1 MREYFFAYRY
11 IYISI
16 TVAKWNFIRGGL
28 KMSEILKEALER
40 INNGETIA
48 LVTIVKTKGST
59 PREVGAKMVV
69 GKDGLIAGTI
79 GGGITEA
86 KVIEEIKQVLKEGKG
101 KLITYHLTK
110 EQAALDE
117 GAICGGEMK
126 VFIDILQ
133 PKEELLIFGA
143 GHCAAC
149 VSKLAKTMGF
159 KVTIIDDRK
168 EFANQDKFPEADEII
183 VKETEKA
190 LTHFK
195 ITPSTYII
203 VLTRGH
209 LKDEEVLGLV
219 FKSSAA
225 YIGMIGSRKKNA
237 TVFQHL
243 EEQGI
248 STQEFKKVHAPIGM
262 DIGAQTPEE
271 IAVSI
276 MAEIIQVRRKKKYSN
291 M

>member
-1 MREYFFAYRY
+1 M
-11 IYISI
+11 
-16 TVAKWNFIRGGL
+16 T
-28 KMSEILKEALER
+28 EILKEALKR
-40 INNGETIA
+40 IDKGETIA
-48 LVTIVKTKGST
+48 LVTVVETKGST

-86 KVIEEIKQVLKEGKG
+86 KVIEEVKQALKEGKG

-126 VFIDILQ
+126 VFIDVIQ
-133 PKEELLIFGA
+133 PKEEVLIFGA
-143 GHCAAC
+143 GHIAVY
-149 VSKLAKTMGF
+149 VSKLMKMIGF
-159 KVTIIDDRK
+159 KVTVIDDRE
-168 EFANQDKFPEADEII
+168 EFANKERFPESDEII
-183 VKETEKA
+183 IESIDKA
-190 LTHFK
+190 LQHIK

-203 VLTRGH
+203 IVTRGH
-209 LKDEEVLGLV
+209 LQDQEVLASV
-219 FKSSAA
+219 IESDAA

-237 TVFQHL
+237 TVFQYL
-243 EEQGI
+243 EEQGV
-248 STQEFKKVHAPIGM
+248 SAQELKKVHAPIGI

-276 MAEIIQVRRKKKYSN
+276 IAEIIEVRRRKVIK
-291 M
+291 

>member
-1 MREYFFAYRY
+1 
-11 IYISI
+11 
-16 TVAKWNFIRGGL
+16 
-28 KMSEILKEALER
+28 MSEILKEALGR
-40 INNGETIA
+40 IDRGETIV
-48 LVTIVKTKGST
+48 LVTIVETKGST

-86 KVIEEIKQVLKEGKG
+86 RVIEEAKQALKKGKG
-101 KLITYHLTK
+101 KLLNYHLTK

-133 PKEELLIFGA
+133 PKEEVLIFGA
-143 GHCAAC
+143 GHIAAC
-149 VSKLAKTMGF
+149 VSKLAKMVGF

-168 EFANQDKFPEADEII
+168 EFANQDRFPEADEII
-183 VKETEKA
+183 AEETEKA
-190 LTHFK
+190 LNHLK
-195 ITPSTYII
+195 ITSSTYII

-209 LKDEEVLGLV
+209 LKDEEVLGSV
-219 FKSSAA
+219 IRSGAA
-225 YIGMIGSRKKNA
+225 YTGMIGSRKKNA

-248 STQEFKKVHAPIGM
+248 SQEELDKVYSPIGI
-262 DIGAQTPEE
+262 DINAQTPEE
-271 IAVSI
+271 ISVSI
-276 MAEIIQVRRKKKYSN
+276 MAEIIQFKRKKEIQ
-291 M
+291 

>member
-1 MREYFFAYRY
+1 
-11 IYISI
+11 
-16 TVAKWNFIRGGL
+16 
-28 KMSEILKEALER
+28 MSEILKEALRR
-40 INNGETIA
+40 IDRGEIIA
-48 LVTIVKTKGST
+48 WVTVVETKGST
-59 PREVGAKMVV
+59 PREVGAKMLVN
-69 GKDGLIAGTI
+69 KDGLISGTI

-86 KVIEEIKQVLKEGKG
+86 KVIEETKQALREGKG
-101 KLITYHLTK
+101 KLLTYRLTK

-133 PKEELLIFGA
+133 PKEEVLIFGA
-143 GHCAAC
+143 GHIAAC
-149 VSKLAKTMGF
+149 VSKLAKTVGF

-168 EFANQDKFPEADEII
+168 EFANQDRFPEADEII
-183 VKETEKA
+183 AEDTEKA
-190 LTHFK
+190 LTHLN

-209 LKDEEVLGLV
+209 LKDEEVL
-219 FKSSAA
+219 SSVTRSNAA

-248 STQEFKKVHAPIGM
+248 SQDELAKVYAPIGI
-262 DIGAQTPEE
+262 DIKAQTPEE

-276 MAEIIQVRRKKKYSN
+276 VAEIIQVRRKKEK
-291 M
+291 

>member
-1 MREYFFAYRY
+1 
-11 IYISI
+11 
-16 TVAKWNFIRGGL
+16 
-28 KMSEILKEALER
+28 MSEILKEALGR
-40 INNGETIA
+40 INKGEIIA
-48 LVTIVKTKGST
+48 LAIIIETKGST

-86 KVIEEIKQVLKEGKG
+86 KIIKEAKQALEKG
-101 KLITYHLTK
+101 KEKLLTYHLTK

-133 PKEELLIFGA
+133 PKEEVLIFGA
-143 GHCAAC
+143 GHIAAC
-149 VSKLAKTMGF
+149 VSKLAKTVGF
-159 KVTIIDDRK
+159 KVTIIDDRE
-168 EFANQDKFPEADEII
+168 EFVNQDRFPEADKII
-183 VKETEKA
+183 AEETEKA
-190 LTHFK
+190 LTHLK
-195 ITPSTYII
+195 IALSTYII
-203 VLTRGH
+203 IVTRGH
-209 LKDEEVLGLV
+209 LKDEEVLGSV
-219 FKSSAA
+219 IRSGAA

-248 STQEFKKVHAPIGM
+248 SAQELKKVHAPIGV

-276 MAEIIQVRRKKKYSN
+276 MAEIIQVRRKKEI
-291 M
+291 

>member
-1 MREYFFAYRY
+1 
-11 IYISI
+11 
-16 TVAKWNFIRGGL
+16 
-28 KMSEILKEALER
+28 MSEILKEALRR
-40 INNGETIA
+40 IDRGEIIA
-48 LVTIVKTKGST
+48 WVTVFETKGST
-59 PREVGAKMVV
+59 PREAGAKMLVN
-69 GKDGLIAGTI
+69 KDGLISGTI

-86 KVIEEIKQVLKEGKG
+86 KVIEEAKQALREGKG
-101 KLITYHLTK
+101 KLLTYRLTK

-133 PKEELLIFGA
+133 PKEEVLIFGA
-143 GHCAAC
+143 GHIAAC
-149 VSKLAKTMGF
+149 VSKLAKTVGF

-168 EFANQDKFPEADEII
+168 EFANQDRFPEADEII
-183 VKETEKA
+183 AEDTEKA
-190 LTHFK
+190 LTHLN

-209 LKDEEVLGLV
+209 LKDEEVL
-219 FKSSAA
+219 SSVTRSNAA

-248 STQEFKKVHAPIGM
+248 SQDELAKVYAPIGI
-262 DIGAQTPEE
+262 DIKAQTPEE

-276 MAEIIQVRRKKKYSN
+276 VAEIIQVRRKKEK
-291 M
+291 

>member
-1 MREYFFAYRY
+1 MKFHQRRER
-11 IYISI
+11 
-16 TVAKWNFIRGGL
+16 RE
-28 KMSEILKEALER
+28 MSEILKEALGR
-40 INNGETIA
+40 INKGEIIA
-48 LVTIVKTKGST
+48 LATIVETKGST

-86 KVIEEIKQVLKEGKG
+86 KVIEEIKQALKEGKG
-101 KLITYHLTK
+101 KLLTYHLTK

-133 PKEELLIFGA
+133 PKEEVLIFGA
-143 GHCAAC
+143 GHIAAC
-149 VSKLAKTMGF
+149 VSKLAKTVGF

-168 EFANQDKFPEADEII
+168 EFANQDRFPEADEI
-183 VKETEKA
+183 VAEETEKA
-190 LTHFK
+190 LNHLK
-195 ITPSTYII
+195 INPSTYII

-209 LKDEEVLGLV
+209 LKDEEVLGSV
-219 FKSSAA
+219 IKSNAA

-248 STQEFKKVHAPIGM
+248 SQDELVKVLAPIGI
-262 DIGAQTPEE
+262 DIKAQTPEE

-276 MAEIIQVRRKKKYSN
+276 VAEIIQVRRKKEI
-291 M
+291 